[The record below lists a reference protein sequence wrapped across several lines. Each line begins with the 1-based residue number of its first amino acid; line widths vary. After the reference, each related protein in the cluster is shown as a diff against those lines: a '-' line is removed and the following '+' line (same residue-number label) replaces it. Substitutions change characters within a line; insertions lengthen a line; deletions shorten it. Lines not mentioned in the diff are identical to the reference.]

1 MDIGWIVIC
10 CVAIVYV
17 LYKFWKSKQEFY
29 FLIAIAIYLSL
40 FHVGGYKLIQYFEEP
55 VASKINS
62 FSLFLLLLVFV
73 RYLRISYK
81 GMKK

>member
-10 CVAIVYV
+10 SVAIVYA
-17 LYKFWKSKQEFY
+17 LYKLWKSKQEFY
-29 FLIAIAIYLSL
+29 LLVVIAIYLSL

-55 VASKINS
+55 VASMINS
-62 FSLFLLLLVFV
+62 FSLFLLVLVFA
-73 RYLRISYK
+73 RYFIILYK

>member
-40 FHVGGYKLIQYFEEP
+40 FHVGAYKLIQYFEEP
-55 VASKINS
+55 VASRINS
-62 FSLFLLLLVFV
+62 VFS
-73 RYLRISYK
+73 ISFIISFCEVP
-81 GMKK
+81 